1 MPEILEG
8 KMFYCT
14 MCKPNLL
21 SALCT
26 WVTSVTAIL
35 KLDISFVHSQHGVS
49 SGAVD

>member
-21 SALCT
+21 STLCT
-26 WVTSVTAIL
+26 WVTSVTANL
-35 KLDISFVHSQHGVS
+35 PLDISYVHSQYGVS